1 MKKLKRNEKEI
12 IPIIIST
19 FLLFVVLVMGILIN
33 EKNNTMIIDTKENK
47 EILTKYNKLLDNI
60 KNNME
65 EISNSDPE
73 FNRTYNWNTYKL
85 KLDNDAQSQYNWAIT
100 SLTACYLYYRT
111 NDFTNTDFIRKF
123 ESYDK
128 ISKKKFNEIM
138 LSYDESSNYCYRGF
152 ASTFYYVD
160 YEEPYV
166 KPYDDDYDV
175 RELELFVKP
184 IVVNYIEKRNKWY
197 KPKNYN
203 ELLNEEYY
211 RVSLL
216 NNLSEYLKIKYEKEN
231 Q

>member
-19 FLLFVVLVMGILIN
+19 FLLFVVLVMGIFIN
-33 EKNNTMIIDTKENK
+33 EKNNTMIIDTKENR
-47 EILTKYNKLLDNI
+47 EILEKYNKLLDNI

-85 KLDNDAQSQYNWAIT
+85 KLDNDAQSQYNCAIT

>member
-1 MKKLKRNEKEI
+1 MKKIKKKEKEI
-12 IPIIIST
+12 IIIVICIV
-19 FLLFVVLVMGILIN
+19 LILIMVVMRIVIN
-33 EKNNTMIIDTKENK
+33 EKINTMIIDTKENK

-65 EISNSDPE
+65 EISNSNPE

-85 KLDNDAQSQYNWAIT
+85 KLDNDAEMQYNWAIIR
-100 SLTACYLYYRT
+100 LTDCYLYYRT

-138 LSYDESSNYCYRGF
+138 LSYDESSNYCYEGF

-166 KPYDDDYDV
+166 KPYADNYDV
-175 RELELFVKP
+175 RELELFIKP
-184 IVVNYIEKRNKWY
+184 IVVNHIEKRNKWY

-231 Q
+231 K

>member
-19 FLLFVVLVMGILIN
+19 FLLFVVLVMGIFIN
-33 EKNNTMIIDTKENK
+33 EKNNTMIIDTKENR
-47 EILTKYNKLLDNI
+47 EILEKYNKLLDNI